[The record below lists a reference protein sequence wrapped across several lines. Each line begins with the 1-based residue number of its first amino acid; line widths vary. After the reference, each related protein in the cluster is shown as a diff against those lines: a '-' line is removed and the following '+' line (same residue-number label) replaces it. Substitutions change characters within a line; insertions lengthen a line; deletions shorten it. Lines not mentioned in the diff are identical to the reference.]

1 MRTGSAFLSSGYGNQ
16 PGSTVLNRPISYPVF
31 AVGRDLFWCCHVFLP
46 ISFLN
51 QRNIMGEKGW
61 TAKLLK
67 NMEKK
72 LVTHFLGRVK
82 IRLTL
87 RRKGRK
93 ELRQRTSAA
102 TQLALAP
109 AKQLGEQ

>member
-1 MRTGSAFLSSGYGNQ
+1 
-16 PGSTVLNRPISYPVF
+16 
-31 AVGRDLFWCCHVFLP
+31 
-46 ISFLN
+46 
-51 QRNIMGEKGW
+51 
-61 TAKLLK
+61 
-67 NMEKK
+67 MEKK